1 MKKIQTLNEQLNR
14 MKGLMNFKLGQNS
27 HDNLSDK
34 LMNEQKKVDPKDLEN
49 VKPSDSGMVGIG
61 TDPKKKETPKVSGKQ
76 TTYTS
81 GDIFG
86 GTIQDIYN
94 DLGACKGILKQ
105 VRDLAVRVGGTPL
118 SAITGKK
125 TYDDF
130 LTLLKKSQGILDK
143 QIKQGDKSKN
153 SSVVQSI
160 LDYSK
165 KNLDENC
172 VKKLQENLL
181 KYTESKNEI
190 ETPEGKKEYTDGI
203 VGLLTLKGYVDAEIE
218 YYKNVFSKTNDGI
231 KDVPYGKFK
240 IDTRKGDTTKGI
252 TDFKPSR
259 GDIETVKQKTK
270 TKQSLKDK

>member
-27 HDNLSDK
+27 HDTLSDK

-49 VKPSDSGMVGIG
+49 VKPSDTIGIG
-61 TDPKKKETPKVSGKQ
+61 TDPEKKETPKVSSKQ
-76 TTYTS
+76 TKITG
-81 GDIFG
+81 GDIFK

-94 DLGACKGILKQ
+94 DLGTCKGILKQ
-105 VRDLAVRVGGTPL
+105 VRNLALSVGGTPL
-118 SAITGKK
+118 SILIKNKQTYGDFLDILKK
-125 TYDDF
+125 TQ
-130 LTLLKKSQGILDK
+130 SILDND
-143 QIKQGDKSKN
+143 IKKGDKSKN
-153 SSVVQSI
+153 SRVVQSI

-203 VGLLTLKGYVDAEIE
+203 VGLLTLKGYVDAEIA
-218 YYKNVFSKTNDGI
+218 YYKNVFSKTNNGI

-240 IDTRKGDTTKGI
+240 IDTSKGDTTKGI
-252 TDFKPSR
+252 TDFKSSR
-259 GDIETVKQKTK
+259 GDIEDVDQETK
-270 TKQSLKDK
+270 TKQSLKDN